1 MRAGGLQP
9 EKRFFAV
16 SSGIG
21 FHIQGH
27 LKGLPR
33 RSPLGVSAT
42 HPNPAW
48 HPKESSLRPP
58 VPPLLHLFLQ
68 TCTRPSREPQGGFG
82 VPTGWLPDGLRVA
95 SGWPRGQPGTLF
107 RPLHRKQRRTRETNL
122 SGSTTNTYEEIH
134 YVSVVTADSYAINT
148 GCTTGYHQS
157 ITRAPSGKVPSSAGH
172 RSSKWC
178 FSACGC
184 HEGGDTV
191 SKWCFLRRGN
201 GLAESP

>member
-33 RSPLGVSAT
+33 RSPLGVSAA

-122 SGSTTNTYEEIH
+122 SGSTTNTYEETH
-134 YVSVVTADSYAINT
+134 CVSAITQIVTRSTPGAQR
-148 GCTTGYHQS
+148 G
-157 ITRAPSGKVPSSAGH
+157 ITRASPGHLRVKCHRVRATDLPNGAFRHADAMKVGTRSASGAS
-172 RSSKWC
+172 
-178 FSACGC
+178 
-184 HEGGDTV
+184 
-191 SKWCFLRRGN
+191 
-201 GLAESP
+201 